1 MSTDQTFHTTHHSHA
16 ELINPALSAL
26 EKNTGVL
33 GKLLI
38 NEEKRHADQGIDA
51 HITLHTAG
59 QRFDYLVECKS
70 LVDRKSTL
78 ANIKAQLESI
88 SPPGLLIT
96 TYVSAEMAEYCRSI
110 ALEFIDTAGNA
121 YLNRAGLHVYVKGQ
135 TGSRAQVMGRAERGS
150 NNTTAMRMIFAL
162 LCQPGAVTASYRDI
176 AAQAGIALGT
186 VGTTF
191 LDLKKRGFLL
201 DSGQK
206 GARRLL
212 EPAQLSTEWAINFPI
227 ILRPKLK
234 ARQFRAPDPDWWKEL
249 KPDGIDMAWGGEV
262 AAQKLTNYLK
272 PATQTLYLAKQ
283 HMAAGVHD
291 LVKKYRLRP
300 DPEGSVEILEK
311 FWQFPSAETS
321 GVSHNVTPDVAP
333 ALLIYADLLASRD
346 PRNAEVAKMI
356 KEKYLDH
363 AQN

>member
-1 MSTDQTFHTTHHSHA
+1 MSTDQIIHTPHHSQA
-16 ELINPALSAL
+16 DLITAALSSL
-26 EKNTGVL
+26 EKNTGVI
-33 GKLLI
+33 GRLLI
-38 NEEKRHADQGIDA
+38 DEKKGHADHRIDA
-51 HITLHTAG
+51 RITLHTAG

-78 ANIKAQLESI
+78 ASIKAQLGSH
-88 SPPGLLIT
+88 SLPGLLVT

-121 YLNRAGLHVYVKGQ
+121 YLNRLGLHVYVKGQ
-135 TGSRAQVMGRAERGS
+135 TGSRAQVIGRAERGS
-150 NNTTAMRMIFAL
+150 NNPTAMRMIFTL
-162 LCQPGAVTASYRDI
+162 LCQAGAVTASYRDI

-201 DSGQK
+201 DAGQK
-206 GARRLL
+206 GTRRLL
-212 EPAQLSTEWAINFPI
+212 EPAQLRNEWVINYPI

-234 ARQFRAPDPDWWKEL
+234 TRQFRAPDPDWWKAL
-249 KPDGIDMAWGGEV
+249 KIDGFDMAWGGEV

-272 PATQTLYLAKQ
+272 PATQTIYVTKE

-291 LVKKYRLRP
+291 LVKQHRLRP
-300 DPEGSVEILEK
+300 DPEGPIEILEK
-311 FWQFPSAETS
+311 FWQFASVETS
-321 GVSHNVTPDVAP
+321 KVARDVAP
-333 ALLIYADLLASRD
+333 PLLLYADLLASRD

-363 AQN
+363 AEN